1 MTYKSTIYSRLTTGS
16 MCGIHETSH
25 PQNLM
30 SMQINSQ
37 NLEHGVAM
45 NNFNTIDTVHKLD
58 GWPFFAV
65 RNQSKCLHVSLSA

>member
-1 MTYKSTIYSRLTTGS
+1 MYRRLTTGS

-45 NNFNTIDTVHKLD
+45 NNFDTIDTVHKLD
-58 GWPFFAV
+58 GWLDHSDGSLPFH
-65 RNQSKCLHVSLSA
+65 RWTNG